1 MRTWLGLIAAIG
13 LIGVAFAQQTR
24 DVDVGPG
31 FQLIFRDTYSGTN
44 ETVINVGDSVRWVWR
59 SGYHTTTSYD
69 NLWDQE
75 ISSVQRTFTYTF
87 NQTGVYEYYCIPHE
101 LVGMVGTVRVR
112 LAGDVDF
119 NGCVDDADLLAVLFA
134 FGQTG
139 VRPEDLNYDR
149 VVDDA
154 DLLIVLFNFGSGC

>member
-13 LIGVAFAQQTR
+13 LIGVACAQQTR
-24 DVDVGPG
+24 VVDVGPS
-31 FQLIFRDTYSGTN
+31 FQLIFRDAYSGTN
-44 ETVINVGDSVRWVWR
+44 ETVINVGDSVRWEWR
-59 SGYHTTTSYD
+59 SGFHTTTSYD
-69 NLWDQE
+69 GLWDQE

-101 LVGMVGTVRVR
+101 ILNMVGTVRVR
-112 LAGDVDF
+112 RAGDVDF
-119 NGCVDDADLLAVLFA
+119 SGCVDDADLLAVLFA

-154 DLLIVLFNFGSGC
+154 DLLIALFNFGSGC